1 MHITTTSEHGGQHG
15 LKMLIHGQA
24 GAGKTRLCATTGD
37 HDKTLILSAEAGLLS
52 LREYTIPVATIT
64 SIDDMRQAL
73 GYIRREGQRFDWI
86 CIDSLSEIAE
96 QCLATE
102 KEKNKNGMKAYGEL
116 ADTMYKVIRAFRDLP
131 GKHVVF
137 TSKQERIQSE
147 EGLVYA
153 PMLPGRQL
161 SNGIA
166 YLFDEV
172 FALRTAKREDGSI
185 VRWLQT
191 ANDGQ
196 YECKDRSGALALAEP
211 ASLQHIANKILNPNT
226 KEQTHG

>member
-1 MHITTTSEHGGQHG
+1 MRITTTSEHGGQHG

-24 GAGKTRLCATTGD
+24 GAGKTRLCATTDD
-37 HDKTLILSAEAGLLS
+37 HERTLILSAEAGLLS
-52 LREYTIPVATIT
+52 LREYTIPVATIE

-73 GYIRREGQRFDWI
+73 GHIKREGDRYRWV

-96 QCLATE
+96 QCLAHE
-102 KEKNKNGMKAYGEL
+102 KERNKNGMKAYGEL
-116 ADTMYKVIRAFRDLP
+116 ADTMFKLIRAFRDLP
-131 GKHVVF
+131 NKHVVF

-191 ANDGQ
+191 GNDGQ
-196 YECKDRSGALALAEP
+196 FEAKDRSGALDLNEP
-211 ASLQHIANKILNPNT
+211 ASLQHIATKILNPNN
-226 KEQTHG
+226 KEITNG